1 MSQEDSSMRAFEL
14 DIDDPRLPELQSVEH
29 AEHVRTTFSQHRKQY
44 NQRKASQRDKS
55 SSKLSE
61 LIDVN
66 TSAIA
71 EKVKAAIRLNARK
84 RKAQWAQRA
93 ITKKRR
99 VTLGKHR
106 VRQVSRTQKASILK
120 CFNRRG
126 GPYGLVHT
134 HQWWALV

>member
-55 SSKLSE
+55 SN
-61 LIDVN
+61 VN

>member
-1 MSQEDSSMRAFEL
+1 
-14 DIDDPRLPELQSVEH
+14 
-29 AEHVRTTFSQHRKQY
+29 Y

-61 LIDVN
+61 LIDAN
-66 TSAIA
+66 TTAIA
-71 EKVKAAIRLNARK
+71 GKVKAAIGLNARK

-99 VTLGKHR
+99 VTLGKYR
-106 VRQVSRTQKASILK
+106 VRQVSHTQKASILK

-134 HQWWALV
+134 HQWWAFV